1 MAGED
6 LMTPEHG
13 PHELLVAS
21 ASDIAA
27 LETLYADFAP
37 DVLRWMR
44 ARVADADV
52 ARDLMAETFA
62 QVVCSVDRYRGK
74 DDASAAAWVW
84 AISRNLL
91 RRYYRRQRVE
101 VSARQ
106 RLGMRLPTE
115 AETPDEWRR
124 LDLAVGEQLHAA
136 LDDLHAPTR
145 DCVWWRIVDELSYH
159 EIATRQGCSV
169 TAARQR
175 VSRGMR
181 RLAVVMGGAR

>member
-1 MAGED
+1 VSGEN
-6 LMTPEHG
+6 LMTSQQG
-13 PHELLVAS
+13 SHELLVAS
-21 ASDIAA
+21 ASDIGA
-27 LETLYADFAP
+27 LEALYAELAP

-62 QVVCSVDRYRGK
+62 QVVCSVDRYRGR
-74 DDASAAAWVW
+74 DDASASAWVW
-84 AISRNLL
+84 AIARTLL

-115 AETPDEWRR
+115 AVTPDEWRR

-136 LDDLHAPTR
+136 LDDLP
-145 DCVWWRIVDELSYH
+145 
-159 EIATRQGCSV
+159 
-169 TAARQR
+169 
-175 VSRGMR
+175 R
-181 RLAVVMGGAR
+181 RLCARGRPPPQPGALRLRFRLTSLQLRDHATALLRGKL